1 MSKITVE
8 LDSEMV
14 DTVIVEQ
21 LLDTR
26 ASLLEDYEN
35 GRVAVFDVDP
45 EEDRKQIG
53 EMIKA
58 LEKVIDWYS
67 VPGTYE
73 FDELPEV
80 EPVPE
85 ARDLGN

>member
-14 DTVIVEQ
+14 DKVIVEQ

-26 ASLLEDYEN
+26 MSLLEDYVN
-35 GRVAVFDVDP
+35 GGIAVFDVDP

-58 LEKVIDWYS
+58 LEKIIDWYS
-67 VPGTYE
+67 VPGTYV
-73 FDELPEV
+73 FDDLPAV

>member
-1 MSKITVE
+1 MSKVTIE
-8 LDSEMV
+8 LNSEMI
-14 DTVIVEQ
+14 DTIITDE
-21 LLDTR
+21 LFR
-26 ASLLEDYEN
+26 SRSNLLEDFQS
-35 GRVAVFDVDP
+35 GTASVFDIDP
-45 EEDRKQIG
+45 VEDRKQIG

-67 VPGTYE
+67 VPGIYE

-80 EPVPE
+80 EDVPA